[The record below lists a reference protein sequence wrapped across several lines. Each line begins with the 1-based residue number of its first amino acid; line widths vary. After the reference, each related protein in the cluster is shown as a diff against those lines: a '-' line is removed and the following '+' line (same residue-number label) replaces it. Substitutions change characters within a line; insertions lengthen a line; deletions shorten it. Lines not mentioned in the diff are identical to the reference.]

1 MSFNDYMRV
10 LCIICVAAFAGC
22 GGATDAP
29 DLAKAEGVVLYK
41 DAPLAGAMVTFV
53 VEGSPLATGETNGEG
68 KFVISTGGRPGAPV
82 GSAKVGIV
90 KNKAAAKDT
99 SQLSPE
105 DMIKMAEAGRAVEVN
120 QIVVFTQKGLYTR
133 KIMEA
138 MGLADLQREISDRRQ
153 SPQVPERRLAQELKA
168 RRDWLREQVRDYV
181 EQQFLLHADVSGK
194 RLREELLRKATEAR
208 LGRLDSEST
217 GAYAC
222 PPCGMPCDAHR
233 SAQPGHCTSEH
244 CGMELIRMGPPETAE
259 PRTAGARRP

>member
-10 LCIICVAAFAGC
+10 LCLICVAAFAGC

-105 DMIKMAEAGRAVEVN
+105 DMIKMAEAGG
-120 QIVVFTQKGLYTR
+120 TGS
-133 KIMEA
+133 
-138 MGLADLQREISDRRQ
+138 AD
-153 SPQVPERRLAQELKA
+153 
-168 RRDWLREQVRDYV
+168 
-181 EQQFLLHADVSGK
+181 
-194 RLREELLRKATEAR
+194 
-208 LGRLDSEST
+208 EST
-217 GAYAC
+217 SEIPVKYNDPQSSGLVANI
-222 PPCGMPCDAHR
+222 DADESKNVFEFR
-233 SAQPGHCTSEH
+233 
-244 CGMELIRMGPPETAE
+244 IND
-259 PRTAGARRP
+259 